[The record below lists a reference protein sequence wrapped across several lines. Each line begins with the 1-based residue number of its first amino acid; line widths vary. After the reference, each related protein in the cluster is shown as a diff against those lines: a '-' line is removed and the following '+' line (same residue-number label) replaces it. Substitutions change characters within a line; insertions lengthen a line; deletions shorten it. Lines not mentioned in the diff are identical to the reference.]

1 MKRAVLLYLL
11 LVSSG
16 MAAFATY
23 TVQLKDGRVITA
35 DEKIL
40 VKDDMAYFTRRGVY
54 FYLPASQIDVPA
66 TDRLNAAAIADTV
79 LETAPVVAPNAAGVK
94 PMVIGEE
101 QLEVIRNRSRLANEG
116 QFSAPAGATGQPG
129 VPASAQQAT
138 QNQGAD
144 RNALQFHLN
153 DLLQQ
158 QAVFQQDQTKLQ
170 DQLTSLQDEWN
181 QSPLQNDRDRM
192 QSQIDA
198 VSSQLQAAQGRLDS
212 VRSDVQ
218 ATQQQMNSSTIV
230 VDMGNQE
237 SAAPPAAPT
246 NPPPEGE

>member
-16 MAAFATY
+16 MAAYATY
-23 TVQLKDGRVITA
+23 TVQLKDGRIITA
-35 DEKIL
+35 DEKIV
-40 VKDDMAYFTRRGVY
+40 VKDDMAYFMRRGVY
-54 FYLPASQIDVPA
+54 FYLPASQVDLPA
-66 TDRLNAAAIADTV
+66 TDRQNTAVVAEPV
-79 LETAPVVAPNAAGVK
+79 SETAPVVAPHAAGANPV
-94 PMVIGEE
+94 VIGEE

-116 QFSAPAGATGQPG
+116 QFSAPVAPVGQPG
-129 VPASAQQAT
+129 GPASEQQSR
-138 QNQGAD
+138 NQGANRD
-144 RNALQFHLN
+144 ALQSHLN

-158 QAVFQQDQTKLQ
+158 QAVLQQDQTKLQ

-198 VSSQLQAAQGRLDS
+198 LSSQLQAAQGRLDS

-237 SAAPPAAPT
+237 GAAPPAPT